1 MKAIILCA
9 GRGTR
14 LQPLTDTTPKTL
26 LEVKGKPILDHI
38 LHELPNDITEV
49 FLIVDYLADIIEK
62 HVEEKVYPFSISCV
76 QQIAD
81 KKGTLAA
88 LLSVKDYLKDGE
100 RFLILNGDDLVKKC
114 DLEKLIAYDRSF
126 AVQKTIMP
134 RYYKVTTKDGLL
146 ESFDPQNEEEKI
158 AGVSIATGSY
168 VLDTKIFDFEPRL
181 LTGNEIGIPQTIL
194 DNKDIYPTHVV
205 EFDSWVPI
213 NSKEDLDKVNN
224 I

>member
-38 LHELPNDITEV
+38 LEELPNDITEV
-49 FLIVDYLADIIEK
+49 FLVVDYLADIIRN
-62 HVEEKVYPFSISCV
+62 HVQKISYPFSITCV
-76 QQIAD
+76 QQIPD
-81 KKGTLAA
+81 KKGALAA

-100 RFLILNGDDLVKKC
+100 RFLIVNGDDLIKKY
-114 DLEKLIAYDRSF
+114 DLEKLLAYGRAL

-134 RYYKVTTKDGLL
+134 RYYKVATKDGLL
-146 ESFDPQNEEEKI
+146 ESFNSQNEEEKI
-158 AGVSIATGSY
+158 EGVPIATGSY
-168 VLDTKIFDFEPRL
+168 ILDTRIFDFEPRL

-194 DNKDIYPTHVV
+194 DNKETYPTHVV
-205 EFDSWVPI
+205 LFDSWIPI
-213 NSKEDLDKVNN
+213 NSKDDLDKVNN